1 MKGYEQQLEL
11 LLNKTADATPQE
23 FEKWRSSDYFSKG
36 DFDPLVL
43 FVVITTIVQLFAFGF
58 MLAVFAFNDS
68 LF

>member
-1 MKGYEQQLEL
+1 MKYYTQLEL

-23 FEKWRSSDYFSKG
+23 VEDWRSSDYFSKG

-43 FVVITTIVQLFAFGF
+43 FVVIPTIIQLFAFGF
-58 MLAVFAFNDS
+58 MLAVFSFNDS